1 VRFFP
6 FRELPGDPRLERPA
20 GLGHAGFTA
29 PFFARLLVML
39 AGLENLE
46 NPFSLHLL
54 LQALE
59 GLFKRLVLANIDF

>member
-1 VRFFP
+1 
-6 FRELPGDPRLERPA
+6 
-20 GLGHAGFTA
+20 
-29 PFFARLLVML
+29 ML